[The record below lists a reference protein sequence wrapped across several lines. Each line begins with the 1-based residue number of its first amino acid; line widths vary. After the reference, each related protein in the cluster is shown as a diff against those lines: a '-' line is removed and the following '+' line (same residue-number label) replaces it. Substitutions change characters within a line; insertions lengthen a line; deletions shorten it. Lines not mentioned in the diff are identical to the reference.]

1 MRALI
6 CSRLDGPE
14 SLTVGELPSP
24 DLEPGCVRV
33 RVRAAGVNF
42 PDILVTQGLYQEQ
55 PDLPFA
61 PGVELAGDVIE
72 AASDVSGFAPGDRV
86 FGYVGHGAFAEEA
99 AVPSS
104 RLFPLPDAMG
114 YETGASLPVAYG
126 TGYHA
131 LVDRA
136 SLTAGEIVLVLGA
149 AGGVG
154 MAAIQIARSLDAT
167 VIAAVSSDDKEAA
180 VRGVG
185 VDEVIRYDRDALRT
199 QLSRLAPSG
208 VDVVYDPVGGDMTET
223 AFRSVAW
230 KGRHL
235 VIGFASGTIPALP
248 ANLTLLK
255 GASLVGVFWGR
266 FADDEPSSNWA
277 NFATIV
283 EWWREGRIDPVVSA
297 VYPLEGTPDALRQIG
312 KRQAIGKLV
321 VTP

>member
-1 MRALI
+1 MRAVV
-6 CSRLDGPE
+6 CSRLEGPD
-14 SLTVGELPSP
+14 SLTVGELPEP
-24 DLEPGCVRV
+24 DLEPGSVRV

-72 AASDVSGFAPGDRV
+72 TSEDVSTFAPGDRV
-86 FGYVGHGAFAEEA
+86 FGYVSHGAFAEEA
-99 AVPSS
+99 IVPSG

-114 YETGASLPVAYG
+114 YETGAALPITYG
-126 TGYHA
+126 TAYHA

-136 SLTAGEIVLVLGA
+136 VVSPGEVVLVLGG

-154 MAAIQIARSLDAT
+154 MAAVQIANALGAT
-167 VIAAVSSDDKEAA
+167 VIAAVSSDEKETA
-180 VRGVG
+180 VRSSGAASV
-185 VDEVIRYDRDALRT
+185 VRYDRDDLRAE
-199 QLSRLAPSG
+199 LRRLAPSG
-208 VDVVYDPVGGDMTET
+208 VDVVYDPVGGESTEA
-223 AFRSVAW
+223 AFRSLAW

-235 VIGFASGTIPALP
+235 VIGFASGTIPSVA

-266 FADDEPSSNWA
+266 FADTEPSSNWA
-277 NFATIV
+277 NFDALT
-283 EWWREGRIDPVVSA
+283 EWWQAGTIDPVISN
-297 VYPLEGTPDALRQIG
+297 VYPLEEAPEALRQIG
-312 KRQAIGKLV
+312 ARRAIGKLV